1 MTSFVF
7 LVLYY
12 LHVENTFWMS
22 KKFVVGMIAL
32 VILASVF
39 IVSIEIAKSN
49 QVHRAKMAAASVTP
63 SPVVSPIVEPPV
75 TLPTP
80 EPVATVHVPLPVE
93 VRGIYWTAL
102 TAATKHADT
111 LIAYMQQT
119 GLNTVVMD
127 VKVDGGQLAF
137 APHDT
142 SLTAYAEHKPVLRD
156 LDGLLKK
163 LADDHFYRI
172 ARIQVMKDNTFTS
185 LHPGSAMKDASGNL
199 WHDKTGAAWI
209 DPASPDVAA
218 YSVALARE
226 VYARGF
232 DEVQFDY
239 VRFASDGSVSSI
251 VYPFYNGTDAKVD
264 VMKKFYDAVGTPLK
278 KDGIPVSFDL
288 FGLTC
293 MTNNGLGIGQRLDT
307 VAPNADFIS
316 PMVYPSHYANGFQG
330 FANPAN
336 HPYDVIKISLD
347 HAIGLLLPPKIE
359 TSSVKNADGKE
370 ILSTKTI
377 PPTQEEKAAAQ
388 KQFRPWIQDFE
399 IGAVYTAPMI
409 EAEIKAVRDA
419 GSSGFLIWNARNVY
433 EPANYLK

>member
-1 MTSFVF
+1 M
-7 LVLYY
+7 
-12 LHVENTFWMS
+12 ENSFWMT
-22 KKFVVGMIAL
+22 KKFVVSVIAL

-39 IVSIEIAKSN
+39 VVSIEIAKSN
-49 QVHRAKMAAASVTP
+49 QANRVKIAATSIVTP
-63 SPVVSPIVEPPV
+63 KVVLPVVEPTMPAKK
-75 TLPTP
+75 P
-80 EPVATVHVPLPVE
+80 EPIAIIHVPLPDE
-93 VRGIYWTAL
+93 VRGIYWTAF
-102 TAATKHADT
+102 TAAGSRSTT
-111 LIAYMQQT
+111 LIDYMKKT
-119 GLNTVVMD
+119 GLNAAVID

-137 APHDT
+137 APHDA
-142 SLTAYAEHKPVLRD
+142 SLTAYASHKPVIHD
-156 LDGLLKK
+156 FDGLLKK
-163 LADDHFYRI
+163 LADDHIYRI
-172 ARIQVMKDNTFTS
+172 ARIQVMKDNAFTA

-226 VYARGF
+226 VYTRGF

-251 VYPFYNGTDAKVD
+251 VYPFYNGTDSKVD
-264 VMKKFYDAVGTPLK
+264 VMKKFYEAVGTPLK

-288 FGLTC
+288 FGLVT
-293 MTNNGLGIGQRLDT
+293 MTNNGLGIGQRLDDV
-307 VAPNADFIS
+307 VANANFVS

-330 FANPAN
+330 FKNPAD

-359 TSSVKNADGKE
+359 ISSVKDANGKE
-370 ILSTKTI
+370 LTSTKTI
-377 PPTQEEKAAAQ
+377 PPTKEAQ
-388 KQFRPWIQDFE
+388 AIARKQFRPWIQDFD

-409 EAEIKAVRDA
+409 EAEIKAARDA

-433 EPANYLK
+433 EPANYK